1 MKDAISPRRLVQ
13 KWQRREKAVANPLA
27 GPTGKVAEGSGRMH
41 SPTTSTGLSVEDQI
55 RKTWTPNG
63 GGLPI
68 F

>member
-1 MKDAISPRRLVQ
+1 MKDPILSRRLVQ
-13 KWQRREKAVANPLA
+13 KWQRREKAAVTPDA
-27 GPTGKVAEGSGRMH
+27 GAPGKTAEGNGRMH

-55 RKTWTPNG
+55 RKTWRPNA